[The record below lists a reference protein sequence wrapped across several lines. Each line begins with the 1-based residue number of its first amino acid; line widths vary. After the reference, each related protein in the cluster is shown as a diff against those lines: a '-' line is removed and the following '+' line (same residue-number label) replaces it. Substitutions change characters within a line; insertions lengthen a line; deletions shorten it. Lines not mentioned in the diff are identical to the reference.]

1 MSFLKYARIKLL
13 QKKKKTFRASLACAM
28 VRQNYFFIQSIWML
42 FTVISVE
49 TRNVSGDFIQI
60 LMTHTFPGVLDR
72 SSDWQQFEEM
82 AAERQ
87 SSSLI
92 AYSTCSNPNENQAKY
107 HELLE
112 SRGVK
117 NMRHGPEKSGKNSTL
132 AWNQIK
138 YSLLR
143 NIALLAYIS
152 ISNV

>member
-1 MSFLKYARIKLL
+1 
-13 QKKKKTFRASLACAM
+13 
-28 VRQNYFFIQSIWML
+28 ML

-60 LMTHTFPGVLDR
+60 LMTRTLPGVLDR

-92 AYSTCSNPNENQAKY
+92 AHSTNSNPNENQAKY

-117 NMRHGPEKSGKNSTL
+117 NMRHGEKSGKNSTL

-138 YSLLR
+138 YTLLR

-152 ISNV
+152 ISNVYVPTTAKICNLGNFLPIFVLAKN